1 MRTAAILSASL
12 IAIATACTSDGGTTA
27 PDVALRTQTTVD
39 AGNDQGGAV
48 YVLTNDVNANAIL
61 AYPRNS
67 SGRLGAPARFPT
79 GGRGTGGGLGN
90 QYGLVLEDDM
100 LFGVNAGSNEIS
112 SFRLDGA
119 SLRQADRVSSNGD
132 LPISIAVHDKL
143 LYVLNDGPNANIT
156 GFRVSPDGRLIPI
169 NGSTRARSAPAGAI
183 DGAQISFAPDGQSLV
198 VTEKAANILVTY
210 PVLSN
215 GRTGDPRITNSS
227 GATPFGFDFASNGSL
242 VVSEAVGAAAG
253 RSTVSSYRVD
263 GASNLSLV
271 TGSVANGGSA
281 VCWIVVSRDGRT
293 AYAANTGSG
302 TVSTFALGSSGALS
316 LINPTAGAVGAGSS
330 PSDMGLSDGARF
342 LYVRSGAT
350 NAIVAFETGANGTL
364 TPLQTLTGI
373 PTGANGIAVR

>member
-1 MRTAAILSASL
+1 MRTAAFLSASL

-39 AGNDQGGAV
+39 AGNDRGGAV

-61 AYPRNS
+61 AYPRSS
-67 SGRLGAPARFPT
+67 SGQLGAPARFPT

-100 LFGVNAGSNEIS
+100 IFGVNAGSNEIS
-112 SFRLDGA
+112 SFRLDA
-119 SLRQADRVSSNGD
+119 ESLRQADRVSSNGD

-156 GFRVSPDGRLIPI
+156 GFRVSPEGRLVPI

-183 DGAQISFAPDGQSLV
+183 DGAQISFSPDGRSLV
-198 VTEKAANILVTY
+198 VTEKAANLVVTY
-210 PVLSN
+210 PVLAN
-215 GRTGDPRITNSS
+215 GRTAEPQVTVSS
-227 GATPFGFDFASNGSL
+227 GATPFGFDFARNGSL
-242 VVSEAVGAAAG
+242 VVSEAVGGAAG
-253 RSTVSSYRVD
+253 LSTVSSYRVD
-263 GASNLSLV
+263 GTSHLSLV
-271 TGSVANGGSA
+271 TASVSNAQSA
-281 VCWIVVSRDGRT
+281 VCWIVVSGDGRT

-302 TVSTFALGSSGALS
+302 TVSTFALGLAGALS

-330 PSDMGLSDGARF
+330 PSDMGLSDGDRF

-350 NAIVAFETGANGTL
+350 NAIVAFETGENGTL
-364 TPLQTLTGI
+364 TAVQTLTGV